1 MVVTRFA
8 PSPTG
13 MIHIGSARTALFNY
27 LYAKHTGGT
36 YKLRV
41 EDTDK
46 KRNVEGGVDAII
58 NGFKWLGIEHEGEIV
73 FQSKNI
79 KRHQE
84 VVQELL
90 DNGRAYY
97 CYTSKEELATLRE
110 EAQKKGKVLK
120 FQSPW
125 RDIDYKD
132 APKDIK
138 PVVRIKAP
146 LKDGVTIFD
155 TVQGEKTVPS
165 DALDDF
171 ILLRDDGTPTY
182 MLAVVVD
189 DHDMGVTHIIRG
201 NEHYNNGFRQKII
214 SDAMGWDCPT
224 FCHIPL
230 ILGKDKSKLSKRH
243 GAASIMEY
251 KEMGY
256 LPEALNNYLLRL
268 GWSHGNDEI
277 ISHEQ
282 AVEWFDIENVGKSPS
297 VFDFD
302 KLNSVNK
309 IYMQKKSNKELFDL
323 VKNNPELSNPE
334 LNGGKILDD
343 KNFEAK
349 CLKAMEMIKGRAIVL
364 NDIAKECKIYKKGY
378 SVKLDEKSQNI
389 LDVKGGSEMLT
400 VFLTKLKNLE
410 DWSAENIKKSLK
422 PIAEENDWK
431 MKLWTQALRV
441 AITFAT
447 VSSGGIFEIMEILGR
462 DEVLKR
468 VAKS

>member
-27 LYAKHTGGT
+27 LYAKHSGGT

-41 EDTDK
+41 EDTDT
-46 KRNVEGGVDAII
+46 KRNVEGGVEAII
-58 NGFKWLGIEHEGEIV
+58 EGFKWLGIEHKGEIV

-79 KRHQE
+79 KRHQD

-90 DNGRAYY
+90 DSGKAYY
-97 CYTSKEELATLRE
+97 CYTSKEELSALRE

-120 FQSPW
+120 FKSPW
-125 RDIDYKD
+125 RDVDPKD

-146 LKDGVTIFD
+146 LENGVTIFD

-171 ILLRDDGTPTY
+171 ILLRADGTPTY

-214 SDAMGWDCPT
+214 SDAMAWECPI

-243 GAASIMEY
+243 GAASIMQY

-282 AVEWFDIENVGKSPS
+282 AVEWFDIKNVGKSPS

-323 VKNNPELSNPE
+323 VKEKFDE
-334 LNGGKILDD
+334 GFARD
-343 KNFEAK
+343 KNFEKK
-349 CLKAMEMIKGRAIVL
+349 CLEAMDMIKSRAIVL
-364 NDIAKECKIYKKGY
+364 NDISNACEVYCNGY
-378 SVKLDEKSQNI
+378 SAELTEKSQNV
-389 LDVKGGSEMLT
+389 LNAKGGIEILA
-400 VFLTKLKNLE
+400 VLLTKLEKLE
-410 DWSAENIKKSLK
+410 DWSSENIKESLK
-422 PIAEENDWK
+422 PIAEENGWK

-447 VSSGGIFEIMEILGR
+447 VSPGGIFEIMEILGKE
-462 DEVLKR
+462 EVLKR
-468 VAKS
+468 VAK